1 MVRVPEN
8 AIVSRGRLGPG
19 EMIGV
24 DLQEAKLYGN
34 TELLDLLAARQ
45 DFSSWIKR
53 TQKIGH
59 IVRSDVTEPVY
70 YEGEELRRRQ
80 LAVGSTLEE
89 LEAILHPMVST
100 ASEAIGSM
108 GDDTPLA
115 VLSPR
120 YRGLA
125 HYFRQ
130 MFSQVTNP
138 PIDSLR
144 ESRVMS
150 LTTRLG
156 NLGNILDQSP
166 EQCDMLQLPSPVLT
180 SGEYEGLRNFT
191 GASGCVIDCTFP
203 AKDGE
208 AGLREAIARIRRE
221 AEEGVR
227 GGCTTCS

>member
-24 DLQEAKLYGN
+24 DLDDAKLYGN
-34 TELLDLLAARQ
+34 SALLDVLSSRQ
-45 DFSSWIKR
+45 DFSDWIKR

-59 IVRSDVTEPVY
+59 LVRSEVTEPVY
-70 YEGEELRRRQ
+70 YTGDELRRRQ
-80 LAVGSTLEE
+80 LAVGTTLEE
-89 LEAILHPMVST
+89 LETLLHPMVED

-120 YRGLA
+120 YRGLS

-138 PIDSLR
+138 PIDS
-144 ESRVMS
+144 
-150 LTTRLG
+150 
-156 NLGNILDQSP
+156 
-166 EQCDMLQLPSPVLT
+166 
-180 SGEYEGLRNFT
+180 
-191 GASGCVIDCTFP
+191 CVN
-203 AKDGE
+203 
-208 AGLREAIARIRRE
+208 
-221 AEEGVR
+221 R
-227 GGCTTCS
+227 G